1 MIRKKECVAM
11 LLAGGQGSRLYLL
24 TERTAKPAVS
34 FGGKYR
40 IIDFPLSNYI
50 NSGIDTVGVLTQYQ
64 PLALNEYI
72 GNGQPWDLDRVLG
85 GIMVLPPY
93 QGSKRADWYKGTANA
108 IYQNMNFIERYDPE
122 YVVVLSGDHIY
133 KMDYS
138 EMVRRHKETQADCTI
153 AVFHVTPE
161 ETSRFG
167 IMSTDKEGRIVKFE
181 EKPKQTDSTQASMG
195 VYVFSKEKL
204 FQYLEED
211 EHDPESENDFG
222 RNIIPKMLAAGERM
236 FAFPFSG
243 YWKDVGTIQSL
254 WEANMD
260 LLGDRPALDLR
271 DESWRIFSRNY
282 AEPPHFIGANAV
294 VGNSLVTEGCEIY
307 GSVINSVIS
316 GDVVVEKG
324 AVVKDSVI
332 LDGVRICE
340 GAQVH
345 YSILDADT
353 TVGRGASVGCERKN
367 ASGLTLVGGGLAVP
381 EGAVIPDGVRADGAL
396 IASLAHTREAV

>member
-1 MIRKKECVAM
+1 
-11 LLAGGQGSRLYLL
+11 
-24 TERTAKPAVS
+24 
-34 FGGKYR
+34 
-40 IIDFPLSNYI
+40 
-50 NSGIDTVGVLTQYQ
+50 
-64 PLALNEYI
+64 
-72 GNGQPWDLDRVLG
+72 
-85 GIMVLPPY
+85 
-93 QGSKRADWYKGTANA
+93 
-108 IYQNMNFIERYDPE
+108 
-122 YVVVLSGDHIY
+122 
-133 KMDYS
+133 
-138 EMVRRHKETQADCTI
+138 
-153 AVFHVTPE
+153 
-161 ETSRFG
+161 
-167 IMSTDKEGRIVKFE
+167 
-181 EKPKQTDSTQASMG
+181 
-195 VYVFSKEKL
+195 
-204 FQYLEED
+204 
-211 EHDPESENDFG
+211 
-222 RNIIPKMLAAGERM
+222 MLAAGERM
-236 FAFPFSG
+236 FAYPVFDG

-353 TVGRGASVGCERKN
+353 TVGGRFCRLRAEECLRPYPCRRRAGRARGRRHPRRRACGRCVDRF
-367 ASGLTLVGGGLAVP
+367 ARPYARSGL
-381 EGAVIPDGVRADGAL
+381 
-396 IASLAHTREAV
+396 SLCM

>member
-1 MIRKKECVAM
+1 
-11 LLAGGQGSRLYLL
+11 
-24 TERTAKPAVS
+24 
-34 FGGKYR
+34 
-40 IIDFPLSNYI
+40 
-50 NSGIDTVGVLTQYQ
+50 
-64 PLALNEYI
+64 
-72 GNGQPWDLDRVLG
+72 
-85 GIMVLPPY
+85 
-93 QGSKRADWYKGTANA
+93 
-108 IYQNMNFIERYDPE
+108 
-122 YVVVLSGDHIY
+122 
-133 KMDYS
+133 
-138 EMVRRHKETQADCTI
+138 MVRRHKETQADCTI

>member
-1 MIRKKECVAM
+1 
-11 LLAGGQGSRLYLL
+11 
-24 TERTAKPAVS
+24 
-34 FGGKYR
+34 
-40 IIDFPLSNYI
+40 
-50 NSGIDTVGVLTQYQ
+50 
-64 PLALNEYI
+64 
-72 GNGQPWDLDRVLG
+72 
-85 GIMVLPPY
+85 
-93 QGSKRADWYKGTANA
+93 
-108 IYQNMNFIERYDPE
+108 
-122 YVVVLSGDHIY
+122 
-133 KMDYS
+133 
-138 EMVRRHKETQADCTI
+138 
-153 AVFHVTPE
+153 
-161 ETSRFG
+161 
-167 IMSTDKEGRIVKFE
+167 
-181 EKPKQTDSTQASMG
+181 MG